1 MNFLFNERSA
11 IENMINMKIVDNNN
25 IFATIKDLARY
36 NYFVNNMDK
45 DDNYRSILK
54 YLQKNI
60 Y

>member
-1 MNFLFNERSA
+1 
-11 IENMINMKIVDNNN
+11 MKIVDNNN

-54 YLQKNI
+54 YYPEFFKNKI
-60 Y
+60 YIRSYNK